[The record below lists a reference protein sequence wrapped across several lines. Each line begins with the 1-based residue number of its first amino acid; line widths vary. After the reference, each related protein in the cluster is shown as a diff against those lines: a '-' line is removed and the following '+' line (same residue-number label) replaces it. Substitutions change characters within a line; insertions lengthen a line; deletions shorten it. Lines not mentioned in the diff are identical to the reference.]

1 MIKEFLLQLILF
13 SIIEGI
19 LLDYFLIKIYN
30 YKSMGYK
37 NILLYS
43 IGITIIYFIFPPI
56 LRQIVI
62 ILFSSY
68 FIFIIFKDNY
78 IKKFK
83 IIMLFCLNIMLVEL
97 ICAMIYEYIFGID
110 YATLNKINTFIIM
123 IPIRFVEILSIK
135 KEVLT
140 WVLGGSEVSKKNQK

>member
-78 IKKFK
+78 IKKLK

-123 IPIRFVEILSIK
+123 IPIRFVEILLIK
-135 KEVLT
+135 KEVLI